1 MPCSINTIFAGFARK
16 AYKVVSGFEPS
27 RVREGFFSTIF
38 PFEGFYIENKWGFGF
53 GVGRINL
60 F

>member
-1 MPCSINTIFAGFARK
+1 VPCSVNTIFAGFTHK
-16 AYKVVSGFEPS
+16 AYKVASGFKPS
-27 RVREGFFSTIF
+27 GVREGFFSTIF
-38 PFEGFYIENKWGFGF
+38 PFEGIYIQNKGGFGF